1 MGLRDSSYIM
11 EKRLNNIHIL
21 LRTLSDGRF
30 TLSFCVVIR
39 VEFVY
44 YHICKGANC
53 SVGNRNSGMKHLNL
67 LQNLFELRFRKMG
80 LTLISTFSCKSYLK
94 IR

>member
-1 MGLRDSSYIM
+1 MGLGDSSYIM
-11 EKRLNNIHIL
+11 KKRLNNIHIL

-44 YHICKGANC
+44 YHSCKGANC
-53 SVGNRNSGMKHLNL
+53 SVGNGSSGTQHLDL
-67 LQNLFELRFRKMG
+67 MQNLFEL
-80 LTLISTFSCKSYLK
+80 LL
-94 IR
+94 